1 MADEK
6 KPIRVLIADDH
17 GVVREGLRML
27 LEQAGFDVVAL
38 AATGNEAV
46 RLALE
51 HKPDVVLLDIRMPD
65 GDGLQ
70 ALAQIKAQ
78 LPNTAVLILTTYDNP
93 TYLAQ
98 AVNLGAA
105 GFLTKDTDP
114 QNIPLAVRAVVSGEA
129 LVDLQVL
136 QRVLNNLRAG
146 RDPLDTGILSE
157 PEPES
162 GRGAETQKSG
172 PLPEDL
178 TDQEVRVLRL
188 IAQGMS
194 NQEIADRLHISLNTV
209 KTHIKHIFSKL
220 GVSDRTQAAVWAWRH
235 GLGE

>member
-1 MADEK
+1 MTSE
-6 KPIRVLIADDH
+6 PIRVLIADDH

-38 AATGNEAV
+38 ASTGNEAV

-98 AVNLGAA
+98 AVTLGAA

-114 QNIPLAVRAVVSGEA
+114 QNIPLAIRAVVSGEA
-129 LVDLQVL
+129 MVDLQVL
-136 QRVLNNLRAG
+136 QRVLHNLRAG
-146 RDPLDTGILSE
+146 RDPLSE
-157 PEPES
+157 
-162 GRGAETQKSG
+162 GG
-172 PLPEDL
+172 PLPPPESPEPLEFPRSGPVPDDL

-188 IAQGMS
+188 IAQGYS
-194 NQEIADRLHISLNTV
+194 NQEIAERLGISLNTV